1 MDEEPAF
8 WTNACKV
15 WFSVS
20 CPAHPLSEVNLLKIP
35 FSQALMQQAFQ
46 RPDSFL
52 FADKLGVG
60 RSESKHHD
68 NLVTILPDCTIR

>member
-1 MDEEPAF
+1 LDKCLQSLVFGKLPSAS
-8 WTNACKV
+8 AQR
-15 WFSVS
+15 
-20 CPAHPLSEVNLLKIP
+20 SELTENPV
-35 FSQALMQQAFQ
+35 SQALMQQAFQ